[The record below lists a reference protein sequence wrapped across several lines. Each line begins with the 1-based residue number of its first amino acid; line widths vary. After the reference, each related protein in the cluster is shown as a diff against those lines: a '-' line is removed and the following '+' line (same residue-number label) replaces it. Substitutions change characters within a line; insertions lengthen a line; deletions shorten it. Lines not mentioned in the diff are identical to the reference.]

1 MSIEAIF
8 EVCVVDFPKQNLL
21 LQLTYTGQIAE
32 ECPTF
37 FFNSLTRLLKH
48 LERKYFKRD
57 TILLGGD
64 F

>member
-21 LQLTYTGQIAE
+21 LVNLYWSDSGRMPDI
-32 ECPTF
+32 F
-37 FFNSLTRLLKH
+37 LNSLTRLLKH